1 MSLEHRPIA
10 TNSVLC
16 EKCQSL
22 FSSRGF
28 EQLTSTGKF
37 RHSRLGTFTDRP
49 HCRFCCYLWNEDLL
63 GCSSQA
69 YKIRR
74 LGDLLHPGSG
84 NAYSR
89 KAEELRRCWVVI
101 SRPVMRQYVMG
112 LSGAVYSLEPLTLAQ
127 ELVNEQAVD
136 RMFVSV
142 ETEKGQMK
150 WQGFSPLRLVAPKS
164 SPLAKYTNYR
174 HVTWDGLTDQWAA
187 DIKAILKLC
196 LTSHPQCQQSNPRV
210 LPSRL
215 LRINKAGASSH
226 HVQLVATLE
235 GHTGEYA
242 ALSYCWGGPQPLQLT
257 KDTVENLL
265 QQPIDSRALPRG
277 LNDAVEV
284 AYSLELQ
291 YLWVDALCIIQDDQ
305 DDKKREIGR
314 MGAIYQ
320 NAFVTIAAATSSSV
334 HDSFLR
340 NRSVF
345 NTKYP
350 TCTIPFTLDSDGSHN
365 PSNITV
371 VPVHAHRSDVFPLN
385 KRGWAFQEA
394 LLPPRLLVF
403 GDLEPFV
410 RCRTKNVIQKS
421 RTYIEYEMSAVH
433 PRRIIDSVAN
443 SQAHERGLFIDTKAG
458 NLDFL
463 WREIVEQYTVREL
476 SIPAD
481 RPFAIS
487 GVIDLLSETFN
498 DECHFGV
505 WKSCPV
511 VSLLWK
517 TEPLECR
524 TVLPDIPTWS
534 WMSVTGPVDL
544 ETTVYFDKSESLVE
558 WDTGISHARL
568 IVTCC
573 VLEAEGVYGLV
584 YGFGSDALIEAW
596 PDVSSS
602 SSTPSQRP
610 RFEAVGK
617 CAFLVL
623 GRATHRRYF
632 AIVVTEEEG
641 GVYHRCGLAELNL
654 PESWRTR
661 PKRRVVLV

>member
-1 MSLEHRPIA
+1 MFNRNASHVYHNANIFHV
-10 TNSVLC
+10 SQC
-16 EKCQSL
+16 
-22 FSSRGF
+22 RGF
-28 EQLTSTGKF
+28 EQLLSTGKF
-37 RHSRLGTFTDRP
+37 RHSPLGTFADRAAY
-49 HCRFCCYLWNEDLL
+49 CRFCCYLWNEDLL
-63 GCSSQA
+63 GGSGQV

-74 LGDLLHPGSG
+74 LGDLLQPGSG

-89 KAEELRRCWVVI
+89 KAEELWRCCVVV
-101 SRPVMRQYVMG
+101 SRPMMGQYIMG
-112 LSGAVYSLEPLTLAQ
+112 LSGAVFSLEPLTLAQ
-127 ELVNEQAVD
+127 ELVSEKAVD
-136 RMFVSV
+136 RLFVSV

-150 WQGFSPLRLVAPKS
+150 WQCFT

-174 HVTWDGLTDQWAA
+174 HVTWDGLTDEWAA
-187 DIKAILKLC
+187 DIKGILKLC
-196 LTSHPQCQQSNPRV
+196 LTSHPQCQQSGPRV

-215 LRINKAGASSH
+215 LRISKAGVSSY
-226 HVQLVATLE
+226 HVQLITTPE
-235 GHTGEYA
+235 GHTGDYA

-257 KDTVENLL
+257 KNTVENLL
-265 QQPIDSRALPRG
+265 QQPIDSRALPQG

-284 AYSLELQ
+284 AYSLELE

-305 DDKKREIGR
+305 EDKKKEIRR

-334 HDSFLR
+334 HNSFLH
-340 NRSVF
+340 NRSVL

-350 TCTIPFTLDSDGSHN
+350 GCTVPVTLDSDGSHA
-365 PSNITV
+365 PSNMTV
-371 VPVHAHRSDVFPLN
+371 MPVHAHRSDIFPLN

-410 RCRTKNVIQKS
+410 RCRTKNVIRKS
-421 RTYIEYEMSAVH
+421 RSYIQYEMSAIH

-443 SQAHERGLFIDTKAG
+443 SQAHEQGLFVDTKAA

-463 WREIVEQYTVREL
+463 WREIVEQYTIREL
-476 SIPAD
+476 SIPED

-487 GVIDLLSETFN
+487 GVIDLLSEMFN

-505 WKSCPV
+505 WKSCAV
-511 VSLLWK
+511 VCLLWK
-517 TEPLECR
+517 TDPLENR

-534 WMSVTGPVDL
+534 WMSVIGPVDL
-544 ETTVYFDKSESLVE
+544 ETTVYFDKPESLVE
-558 WDTGISHARL
+558 WDTDTSHTRL
-568 IVTCC
+568 VVTCC
-573 VLEAEGVYGLV
+573 VLEAEGVYDLAHE
-584 YGFGSDALIEAW
+584 FGPGVLIEAW
-596 PDVSSS
+596 PDVFPSSS
-602 SSTPSQRP
+602 ASGRKP

-623 GRATHRRYF
+623 GRATHGRYF
-632 AIVVTEEEG
+632 AIVVTEEAG
-641 GVYHRCGLAELNL
+641 GTYRRCGLVELNL

-661 PKRRVVLV
+661 PKRQVVLV